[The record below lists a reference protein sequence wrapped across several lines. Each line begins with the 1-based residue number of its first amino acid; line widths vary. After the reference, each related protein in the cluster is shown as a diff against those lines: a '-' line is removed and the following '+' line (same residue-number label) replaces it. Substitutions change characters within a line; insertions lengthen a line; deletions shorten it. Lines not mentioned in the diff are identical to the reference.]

1 VLKVNQPYTQGG
13 TKRAA
18 VAAPLPG
25 NFSEKTLLAG
35 NFNRTIHARKFG
47 VDKSGNIR
55 RKLRSKQEIIRRI
68 KLLYKR
74 YSCSHNRTNFNPL
87 LSFIGIIINNI

>member
-1 VLKVNQPYTQGG
+1 MFAKPKEMVLHRPHSYGGIGLQSVKYKALACYISTFMQTAANPTYRQGG

-35 NFNRTIHARKFG
+35 NFN
-47 VDKSGNIR
+47 
-55 RKLRSKQEIIRRI
+55 
-68 KLLYKR
+68 
-74 YSCSHNRTNFNPL
+74 
-87 LSFIGIIINNI
+87 

>member
-1 VLKVNQPYTQGG
+1 MWNEISRMKRISYKKLVCEKQGG

-35 NFNRTIHARKFG
+35 NFN
-47 VDKSGNIR
+47 
-55 RKLRSKQEIIRRI
+55 
-68 KLLYKR
+68 
-74 YSCSHNRTNFNPL
+74 
-87 LSFIGIIINNI
+87 

>member
-1 VLKVNQPYTQGG
+1 VCVCVFVCINELCTQKQGG

-35 NFNRTIHARKFG
+35 NFN
-47 VDKSGNIR
+47 
-55 RKLRSKQEIIRRI
+55 
-68 KLLYKR
+68 
-74 YSCSHNRTNFNPL
+74 
-87 LSFIGIIINNI
+87 